1 MHKLESFA
9 LSVGSKIDKPQIETC
24 FYPVVDKQFIC
35 ISKESSAESKKY
47 DFFDDVIFHIKPY
60 LDKQGISI
68 IEIGKSEDA
77 PVFYTKD
84 LRALNRMQSNFVLN
98 KSLLYFGNLNFYS
111 HVASHFNKPT
121 VCPIR
126 NDYIDSIKPYW
137 SKNESCIL
145 LKKDT
150 KLKPSFLD
158 KENPKTINDVKPEA
172 IASNILDLLKIDH
185 QLSDISTIFT
195 GPQYNNSIVD
205 LIPGNYN
212 PAQISLPKTT
222 NIRMDKSFNYN
233 FLLACSKL
241 KNLILVTDK
250 VIDKRIHHLIKDCL
264 SQVTFFVNKDTTNTD
279 IDSILSIGK
288 PVLFFCKDKK
298 NIKDIRLKFLDH
310 DIAYYSTLTKK
321 DLNHK
326 DLKELKF
333 LSKRNIIHEGS
344 PFNSYLSMSQGKN
357 VSKPKDCK
365 EFWEDLSFCRVYK
378 EKS

>member
-9 LSVGSKIDKPQIETC
+9 LSIGSKIDKPQIETC
-24 FYPVVDKQFIC
+24 FYPIVDKKFIC
-35 ISKESSAESKKY
+35 ISRESNTDSKSY
-47 DFFDDVIFHIKPY
+47 DFYDDVIFHIKPY
-60 LDKQGISI
+60 LDKEGISI
-68 IEIGKSEDA
+68 IELGKSKE
-77 PVFYTKD
+77 PLVFYTKN
-84 LRALNRMQSNFVLN
+84 LRHLNRMQSNFVLN

-111 HVASHFNKPT
+111 HIAAHFNKLT
-121 VCPIR
+121 VCPVN

-137 SKNESCIL
+137 INDKSSFI

-150 KLKPSFLD
+150 KLKPSSLD
-158 KENPKTINDVKPEA
+158 KENPKTINDVHPEV
-172 IASNILDLLKIDH
+172 ISSKILDLLKIDH

-195 GPQYNNSIVD
+195 GPQYNNSIID

-212 PAQISLPKTT
+212 PSQISLPKIT

-241 KNLILVTDK
+241 KDLILVTDK

-279 IDSILSIGK
+279 IENILSIGK

-310 DIAYYSTLTKK
+310 DIAYYSSLTKK
-321 DLNHK
+321 DLNYK

-333 LSKRNIIHEGS
+333 LSKRNIIYEGS
-344 PFNSYLSMSQGKN
+344 AFNSYLSVSQGKN
-357 VSKPKDCK
+357 VSRPKDCK
-365 EFWEDLSFCRVYK
+365 EFWEDLSFCRLYK

>member
-24 FYPVVDKQFIC
+24 FYPVVDKKFIC
-35 ISKESSAESKKY
+35 ISKESSIESKRY

-68 IEIGKSEDA
+68 LEIGKSQDA

-84 LRALNRMQSNFVLN
+84 LRGLNRMQSNFVLN

-111 HVASHFNKPT
+111 HIASHFNKPT

-137 SKNESCIL
+137 SNNESCIL
-145 LKKDT
+145 LKEDT
-150 KLKPSFLD
+150 NLKPSFLD
-158 KENPKTINDVKPEA
+158 QENPKTINDVKPEVV
-172 IASNILDLLKIDH
+172 ASNILDLLQIDH
-185 QLSDISTIFT
+185 ELSNVSTIFT

-205 LIPGNYN
+205 LVPGNYN
-212 PAQISLPKTT
+212 PATISLPKIS
-222 NIRMDKSFNYN
+222 NIRMDKNFNYD

-250 VIDKRIHHLIKDCL
+250 VIDKRIHNSIKGCL
-264 SQVTFFVNKDTTNTD
+264 SQVTFFINKDTTNAD
-279 IDSILSIGK
+279 IENILSIGK

-298 NIKDIRLKFLDH
+298 NLKDIRLKFIDY
-310 DIAYYSTLTKK
+310 DIMYYSSLTKK
-321 DLNHK
+321 DLNYK

-344 PFNSYLSMSQGKN
+344 AFNSYLSLSQGKN
-357 VSKPKDCK
+357 ISKPKDCK

>member
-9 LSVGSKIDKPQIETC
+9 LSVGSKIDKPKIETC
-24 FYPVVDKQFIC
+24 FYPVVDKKFIC
-35 ISKESSAESKKY
+35 ISKESNTDSKKY
-47 DFFDDVIFHIKPY
+47 EFYDDVIFHIKPY
-60 LDKQGISI
+60 LDQQGISI
-68 IEIGKSEDA
+68 MEIGKSEES

-84 LRALNRMQSNFVLN
+84 LRHLNRMQSNFVIN

-111 HVASHFNKPT
+111 HVASHFNKLT
-121 VCPIR
+121 VCPVN

-137 SKNESCIL
+137 IDNESCRIL
-145 LKKDT
+145 KQDT
-150 KLKPSFLD
+150 KLKPSSLD
-158 KENPKTINDVKPEA
+158 QESPKTINDVHPEI
-172 IASNILDLLKIDH
+172 IASKILDLLKIDH
-185 QLSDISTIFT
+185 NLSNLSTVFT
-195 GPQYNNSIVD
+195 GPQYNNSVID
-205 LIPGNYN
+205 LIPGNYD
-212 PAQISLPKTT
+212 PSKFPLPKIT
-222 NIRMDKSFNYN
+222 NIRMDKVFNYN

-250 VIDKRIHHLIKDCL
+250 IIDKRIHQLIKDCL
-264 SQVTFFVNKDTTNTD
+264 SQITFFVTKDTTNAD
-279 IDSILSIGK
+279 IENILSIGK
-288 PVLFFCKDKK
+288 PVLFFCRDKK
-298 NIKDIRLKFLDH
+298 NLKDIRLKFIDH
-310 DIAYYSTLTKK
+310 NIIYYSSLTKK

-344 PFNSYLSMSQGKN
+344 AFNSYLSMSQGKN